1 MGAIFLKEINT
12 FFSSLIGYIVIGV
25 FLTVMGLMM
34 WLFEDTSILNYG
46 YATLDQLFSF
56 APLIFM
62 FLIPAVTMRS
72 FAEERQSGTIELL
85 STKPLSDLQ
94 ITLGKYF
101 ACLALVI
108 FALLPT
114 LIYVYTVYQLGQPA
128 GNIDIGEVAGSYLG
142 LVLLSAVF
150 VAIGIFASTLT
161 NNQIVS
167 FVLAVFLCF
176 IFYWGFD
183 FFAKLPIFFGKVDD
197 LVEMIGI
204 DYHYREISAGKVD
217 TRQIIYF
224 ISVICVFTAMTLTAL
239 KKHRL

>member
-1 MGAIFLKEINT
+1 MIIITSIIDILILKLFKVLVSERKNQIVALNNFFNYLIMGAIFLKEINT

-72 FAEERQSGTIELL
+72 FAEERQSGT
-85 STKPLSDLQ
+85 
-94 ITLGKYF
+94 
-101 ACLALVI
+101 
-108 FALLPT
+108 
-114 LIYVYTVYQLGQPA
+114 YQLGQPA